1 MFDRIILLTSPVEQT
16 ALSALLLGH
25 NPQLTICPAATS
37 EDLAALNASALSCS
51 RLIAFSSPVIV
62 PRGVLGSLGYGA
74 YNFHP
79 GPPQYPGWAPAHF
92 ALYEH
97 ASEFGATAHTMA
109 ERVDSGPIVDVA
121 LFQIPA
127 DISVLGLE
135 GPAYA
140 HLARLFWELS
150 KRLATQVE
158 PLPVR
163 QTRWGE
169 KKNSRR
175 AYQAICDIPLDIGSK
190 SSIIACAFSAAI
202 ILECRRPFAST
213 AWSFAQSVEAR
224 SLKRQPRPATS
235 RGSAGPGVGAT

>member
-37 EDLAALNASALSCS
+37 EDLAALNPSALTCS

-97 ASEFGATAHTMA
+97 ASEFGATAHAMD

-121 LFQIPA
+121 LFPP
-127 DISVLGLE
+127 ISACSDSSGSPTRIWHACSGSCRSGLR
-135 GPAYA
+135 PRLSPCPYA
-140 HLARLFWELS
+140 
-150 KRLATQVE
+150 KRGGAK
-158 PLPVR
+158 R
-163 QTRWGE
+163 RTRGAPI
-169 KKNSRR
+169 RR
-175 AYQAICDIPLDIGSK
+175 SAIFRSISASK

>member
-37 EDLAALNASALSCS
+37 EDLAALDTGALSSS

-62 PRGVLGSLGYGA
+62 PREVLGSLGYGA

-92 ALYEH
+92 ALFEH

-135 GPAYA
+135 GLAYA

-163 QTRWGE
+163 EVRWGE

-175 AYQAICDIPLDIGSK
+175 AYQAICDIPLDIGKEEFDHRMRIFGGNHFGMSPT
-190 SSIIACAFSAAI
+190 IR
-202 ILECRRPFAST
+202 LHG
-213 AWSFAQSVEAR
+213 VEFRA
-224 SLKRQPRPATS
+224 
-235 RGSAGPGVGAT
+235 VG